1 MRLEITRKFEQISP
15 HGKLILG
22 IRPEHIDLEFSQSI
36 QPGGSQEAK
45 ITSLEPTGAE
55 TLVGFKL
62 GNTEILARIDSRKKV
77 KLEEIVNVN
86 IDLNHIHFFDPDT
99 KLNINR
105 L

>member
-1 MRLEITRKFEQISP
+1 MTP

-22 IRPEHIDLEFSQSI
+22 IRPEHIDFEFSQSI
-36 QPGGSQEAK
+36 QSGGSQEAK

-86 IDLNHIHFFDPDT
+86 IDLNHIHFF
-99 KLNINR
+99 
-105 L
+105 